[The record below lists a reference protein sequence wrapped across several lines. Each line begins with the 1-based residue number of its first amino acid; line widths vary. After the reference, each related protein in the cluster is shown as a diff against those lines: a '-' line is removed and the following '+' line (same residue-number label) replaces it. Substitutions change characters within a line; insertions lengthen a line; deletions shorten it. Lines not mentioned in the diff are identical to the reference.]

1 MQTEDKLLVAFCSVP
16 DDQVADRLI
25 TGILDSRLAACIT
38 RLPNAQSLYRWK
50 GQKESTLE
58 VLLVM
63 KTTQDRVNALKQY
76 VLIHHPYQTPEL
88 LFVTVSDALESYSSW
103 VQAETR

>member
-1 MQTEDKLLVAFCSVP
+1 MKTHDKLLIAFCSVP

-25 TGILDSRLAACIT
+25 VGILDSRLAACVT
-38 RLPNAQSLYRWK
+38 RLSNAQSHYWWK
-50 GQKESTLE
+50 EQKESTSE
-58 VLLVM
+58 VLLVL
-63 KTTQDRVNALKQY
+63 KTTQDRVDALKQY

>member
-1 MQTEDKLLVAFCSVP
+1 MKTEDKVLVAFCSVP
-16 DDQVADRLI
+16 DDQVADLLI
-25 TGILDSRLAACIT
+25 AGILDSRLAACIT
-38 RLPNAQSLYRWK
+38 RLPNAQSHYWWK
-50 GQKESTLE
+50 EQKESTSE
-58 VLLVM
+58 VLLLI
-63 KTTQDRVNALKQY
+63 KTTQDRVDALKQY